1 MTLERRIDDLKKH
14 VAGEAVL
21 RYAARAYPEAGGGSI
36 ETAARAER
44 R

>member
-14 VAGEAVL
+14 VAGEAVP
-21 RYAARAYPEAGGGSI
+21 RYAARAYPEAGGGPI